1 MAVAIVLTAIWRP
14 LLFASVDPDV
24 AQARGVPHRA
34 ARYRLPLRAR
44 RHGDRGGPD
53 RGHAAGAQPGHHAG
67 GGGPAPERQPLR
79 GHAALRS
86 PWRCAAADGGL
97 LLSFQFPTV
106 KPSVLIVA
114 LSFAFYVV
122 ARLVGPAVTS
132 RRRNRSAAPGPG
144 RVEPWLSTPTTR
156 PVRSR
161 RTRQGDAVL
170 NVVLGSDNFRSAQD
184 IHAELRAS
192 GETVGL
198 TTVYRHLALLTDE
211 GRLDALQTADGE
223 LVYRRC
229 HSESHHHH
237 VVCRT
242 CGRGTEVELPDLE
255 RWAEST
261 ASDLG
266 YSDVTHTVEIFG
278 VCADCRG

>member
-1 MAVAIVLTAIWRP
+1 M
-14 LLFASVDPDV
+14 
-24 AQARGVPHRA
+24 
-34 ARYRLPLRAR
+34 
-44 RHGDRGGPD
+44 
-53 RGHAAGAQPGHHAG
+53 
-67 GGGPAPERQPLR
+67 
-79 GHAALRS
+79 
-86 PWRCAAADGGL
+86 
-97 LLSFQFPTV
+97 
-106 KPSVLIVA
+106 
-114 LSFAFYVV
+114 
-122 ARLVGPAVTS
+122 
-132 RRRNRSAAPGPG
+132 
-144 RVEPWLSTPTTR
+144 
-156 PVRSR
+156 
-161 RTRQGDAVL
+161 L

-184 IHAELRAS
+184 IHAALRAS

-198 TTVYRHLALLTDE
+198 TTVYRHLALLTDK

-237 VVCRT
+237 VVCRR

-255 RWAEST
+255 RWAETT